1 MANPLE
7 KDSVDGSA
15 RAWMGGVEVV
25 LILMMVVVV
34 VVVVV
39 VMREVTTMVT
49 IAILIVVTSCPGW
62 RERWWIKESS
72 HLAAHPHLLHPLRWG

>member
-7 KDSVDGSA
+7 LVDGSA

-25 LILMMVVVV
+25 PILILILVVVV

-49 IAILIVVTSCPGW
+49 IATLIVGTSCPG
-62 RERWWIKESS
+62 
-72 HLAAHPHLLHPLRWG
+72 

>member
-7 KDSVDGSA
+7 KDLVDGSA
-15 RAWMGGVEVV
+15 RAWMGGVEVI
-25 LILMMVVVV
+25 LILTLILVLVA

-49 IAILIVVTSCPGW
+49 IAILIVATSCPGW
-62 RERWWIKESS
+62 
-72 HLAAHPHLLHPLRWG
+72 